1 MKLQAVRFLVERDA
15 FPEYGFAC
23 VKEFGL
29 SDVHWIINSKGEV
42 QDEIWTYTL
51 LASSPGHLAEV
62 LPVVHIT
69 E

>member
-29 SDVHWIINSKGEV
+29 SDVYTYEKQLKQATKLRDNQVAKALAKG
-42 QDEIWTYTL
+42 
-51 LASSPGHLAEV
+51 AAGKGGK
-62 LPVVHIT
+62 
-69 E
+69 